1 MGATKHRNG
10 MERNGI
16 YRNEPEYIFL
26 LKSHLFKNFLSFG
39 LNWSLM
45 RNDILLLLL
54 YKFDI
59 YFLLLWSA
67 MNFWYERYTSSI
79 IIIIK
84 G

>member
-1 MGATKHRNG
+1 
-10 MERNGI
+10 
-16 YRNEPEYIFL
+16 
-26 LKSHLFKNFLSFG
+26 
-39 LNWSLM
+39 M

-79 IIIIK
+79 IIINSMWIK
-84 G
+84 NNS